1 MRDAGSS
8 APLRA
13 ELHDAMEGWGCPL
26 CRLAARAEQAYVAS
40 LSYERVLDPATRD
53 ALKASRGLCPAHT
66 RDWQHLQ
73 GSALGVAI
81 VYRVTLL
88 DLLRETEPGEATGG
102 LLQRKRK
109 EAQALA
115 ERLEAD
121 GPCPACEVSRGAVAR
136 FGEVL
141 LRELPSEDAEARLA
155 ACGGLCLPH
164 LRTVL
169 LLPGAGRAQEA
180 LIGVQRSVWLRLM
193 AELEEFIRKND
204 YRFVE
209 ERMTEAEATAWTRTL
224 DAIVGLERASDSW
237 SAK

>member
-1 MRDAGSS
+1 MREAASS

-13 ELHDAMEGWGCPL
+13 ELHDAMGAWGCPL

-40 LSYERVLDPATRD
+40 LSYERVLDLATRD
-53 ALKASRGLCPAHT
+53 VLKASRGLCSEHT

-88 DLLRETEPGEATGG
+88 DLLRDTEPLEASGG

-115 ERLEAD
+115 ERLQAD
-121 GPCPACEVSRGAVAR
+121 GPCPACEVGRGAVAR

-141 LRELPSEDAEARLA
+141 LRELPGDETEARLA

-164 LRTVL
+164 LRAVL
-169 LLPGAGRAQEA
+169 ALPGAGRVHET
-180 LIGVQRSVWLRLM
+180 LIGVQRSVWLQLL

-204 YRFVE
+204 YRFVDE
-209 ERMTEAEATAWTRTL
+209 VMTEAEATSWTRTL
-224 DAIVGLERASDSW
+224 DAIVGLERAPG
-237 SAK
+237 